1 MYTALDVSRYVITQC
16 SQAEKP
22 ISNLKLQ
29 KVLYFLWADFYRE
42 TKKYLFFDDICAW
55 QLGPVVPDVYYQYCS
70 YGGRP
75 IYSFYS
81 SALEP
86 QDTLLLNSLISNYMD
101 IPASALVNRTHAIGS
116 AWDLTYQNG
125 VGNRKVIPFPL
136 IISKEVGS

>member
-1 MYTALDVSRYVITQC
+1 MIFAHGS
-16 SQAEKP
+16 
-22 ISNLKLQ
+22 
-29 KVLYFLWADFYRE
+29 
-42 TKKYLFFDDICAW
+42 
-55 QLGPVVPDVYYQYCS
+55 PVVPDVYYQYCS

-86 QDTLLLNSLISNYMD
+86 QDALLLSNLISNYMD

-136 IISKEVGS
+136 IISKEVGA

>member
-29 KVLYFLWADFYRE
+29 RYSIFYGLIS
-42 TKKYLFFDDICAW
+42 TVKQKISVFDDICAW

-86 QDTLLLNSLISNYMD
+86 QDALLLSNLISNYMD

-116 AWDLTYQNG
+116 AWDLTYQTALG
-125 VGNRKVIPFPL
+125 TERLFL
-136 IISKEVGS
+136 SR